1 MANITVRNDGGKT
14 PAVAPGTAWEPGR
27 LLRSLMQ
34 WDPFLEMAPMAI
46 QERPDFF
53 PTFDVK
59 ETKTQYVFVADM
71 PGLKASDLDVSLS
84 GNRLTI
90 GGKRESEREDKGE
103 TYYTCERTYGSFQR
117 LFTLPEGA
125 NANAVNAELKDG
137 VLTVTIGKLPEVQ
150 AKKIAIGTPGAKS

>member
-46 QERPDFF
+46 QDRPDFF

-90 GGKRESEREDKGE
+90 GGKRESEREDKGGDLLHVRKDLRFLPAPVHAPRGG
-103 TYYTCERTYGSFQR
+103 ERKRSERRAQGWRAHGDDRQV
-117 LFTLPEGA
+117 A
-125 NANAVNAELKDG
+125 
-137 VLTVTIGKLPEVQ
+137 
-150 AKKIAIGTPGAKS
+150 